1 MIAPKSA
8 GSDSKNIMQFV
19 KHSLIKRLCLL
30 TVGGGVLLIG
40 LNGLLILVD
49 KPIANLI
56 DQFISTALGIT
67 GETIDRTT
75 IEDYARI
82 KLPQTA
88 TNIHAHTERG
98 IDSLIL
104 LKFSLPPA
112 DMPQFL
118 AKSGFQSGL
127 KDGYNPL
134 QWKEP
139 DQTNPWWTPQ
149 NATVFAGIASGQS
162 GQFIRHIF
170 VAQTNP
176 TSYIV
181 YVEAYS
187 M

>member
-1 MIAPKSA
+1 MPS
-8 GSDSKNIMQFV
+8 V
-19 KHSLIKRLCLL
+19 KYLLIKKLCLL
-30 TVGGGVLLIG
+30 AVGGGVLLLG
-40 LNGLLILVD
+40 LSGLLVLVD
-49 KPIANLI
+49 KPTTNLV
-56 DQFISTALGIT
+56 DQFTSTALGIT

-104 LKFSLPPA
+104 LKFSLLPA
-112 DMPQFL
+112 ALPQFL

-134 QWKEP
+134 QFNEP

-149 NATVFAGIASGQS
+149 NATVFAGIASGH

-170 VAQTNP
+170 VDQTNP
-176 TSYIV
+176 TSYII